1 MFNDKGAL
9 QLDEQISV
17 IVKKVTAYIK
27 KSEASLKLMVENS
40 SSNGETVGDDKDGVS
55 FVKKD
60 IVMNVQ

>member
-40 SSNGETVGDDKDGVS
+40 SSNGETVGDDKGGAS

>member
-40 SSNGETVGDDKDGVS
+40 SSNGETVGDDKGGVS

-60 IVMNVQ
+60 IIMNVQ